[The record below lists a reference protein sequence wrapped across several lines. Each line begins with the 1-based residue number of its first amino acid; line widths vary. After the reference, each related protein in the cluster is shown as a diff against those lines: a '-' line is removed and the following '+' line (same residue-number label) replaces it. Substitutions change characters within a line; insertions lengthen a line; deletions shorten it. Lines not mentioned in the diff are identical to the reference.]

1 MSEMPCLI
9 FSRIYLPSAYLG
21 VEELNVDG
29 HGLVAAGGVPALGAA
44 QVGQIVTGLGHG
56 PEISAD

>member
-9 FSRIYLPSAYLG
+9 LSRIYLPSAYLG

-29 HGLVAAGGVPALGAA
+29 HGLVAAGGVPALCAA
-44 QVGQIVTGLGHG
+44 QVG
-56 PEISAD
+56 